1 MESTVVIVIVIF
13 MTCLLFECLLQS
25 HTFQTSP
32 NKSFFNPINTAI
44 YDDVTGFLSE
54 AVNAIEDKWT
64 AFKRELEPGSLAAK
78 GEEIMNSMKELVGL
92 DVARDTLNE

>member
-1 MESTVVIVIVIF
+1 M
-13 MTCLLFECLLQS
+13 
-25 HTFQTSP
+25 
-32 NKSFFNPINTAI
+32 
-44 YDDVTGFLSE
+44 
-54 AVNAIEDKWT
+54 NAIEDKWT